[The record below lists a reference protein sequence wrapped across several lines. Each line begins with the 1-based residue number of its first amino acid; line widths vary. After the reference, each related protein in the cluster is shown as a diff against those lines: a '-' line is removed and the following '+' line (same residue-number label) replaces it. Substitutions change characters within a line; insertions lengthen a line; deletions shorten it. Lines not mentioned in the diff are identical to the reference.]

1 MFNILKST
9 KTEDITAKKEIAE
22 LSLKVEIQ
30 EKRLKELSADI
41 EKVRLVYQNWL
52 EEKEATIKELK
63 NRIEKKINYV
73 QSKETKQSLNDLI
86 RQRALRRMGLGR
98 EAKDLYISTDIDKE
112 QDETQ
117 K

>member
-1 MFNILKST
+1 MFNILKS
-9 KTEDITAKKEIAE
+9 KDNSNIEAKKDIAE

-30 EKRLKELSADI
+30 EKRIKELSNDI

-73 QSKETKQSLNDLI
+73 QSKETKLSINDLI
-86 RQRALRRMGLGR
+86 KQRALRRMGLGR

-112 QDETQ
+112 QDGKEN
-117 K
+117 